1 MRYIALL
8 SVAVSTVLFAGC
20 QRSQTSL
27 AEKKPE
33 PTNTVAASSAPS
45 ESNASAKS
53 NSSLDAVVAAP
64 NNHKIV
70 LENDRVR
77 VLEVTVQPGEKEP
90 LHEHRWASVLY
101 VQAKDKI
108 RDYNADGKV
117 IYDTE
122 NDPNPKKA
130 PYTVWMEPQKAHA
143 IENLS
148 EQPLR
153 LIRVELKK

>member
-8 SVAVSTVLFAGC
+8 SVAISAQFLVGC
-20 QRSQTSL
+20 HQSQAAS
-27 AEKKPE
+27 AEKEPE
-33 PTNTVAASSAPS
+33 PTGTVVAAPT
-45 ESNASAKS
+45 SNDPAKW
-53 NSSLDAVVAAP
+53 NASLDAVAAAP

-117 IYDTE
+117 TYDTE
-122 NDPNPKKA
+122 KDPNPKKA
-130 PYTVWMEPQKAHA
+130 PYTIWMEPQSAHA

-148 EQPLR
+148 KEPLR